1 MLPSSDFRWE
11 RPVHSPGMFAGV
23 RVYHSVPRAHS
34 YGSRPKGR
42 SRAHLIVLLSYMGI
56 MLAEVHRREPV
67 EILVFLPGAIA
78 VGILARRWGLALALG
93 AAATPVVAAWLYL
106 EWRGSTRQALV
117 SDFVQL
123 GWATAFRAIR
133 GWSSSTISRGQRP
146 AAVLQRR
153 GDRIGAAET
162 GFRARMACN
171 PRQPASGGLDEIP
184 CERPF

>member
-1 MLPSSDFRWE
+1 
-11 RPVHSPGMFAGV
+11 VHSPGMFAGV
-23 RVYHSVPRAHS
+23 RVYHFGAANSFLRLS
-34 YGSRPKGR
+34 PKGR

-67 EILVFLPGAIA
+67 EILVFLAGAIA

-93 AAATPVVAAWLYL
+93 AAAAPVVAACLYL
-106 EWRGSTRQALV
+106 EWRGSTRQTLV
-117 SDFVQL
+117 SDSP
-123 GWATAFRAIR
+123 
-133 GWSSSTISRGQRP
+133 SSVGQRP
-146 AAVLQRR
+146 FELYEAGHRLRFLAGSGQPPFRNGAA
-153 GDRIGAAET
+153 IGLEAAET